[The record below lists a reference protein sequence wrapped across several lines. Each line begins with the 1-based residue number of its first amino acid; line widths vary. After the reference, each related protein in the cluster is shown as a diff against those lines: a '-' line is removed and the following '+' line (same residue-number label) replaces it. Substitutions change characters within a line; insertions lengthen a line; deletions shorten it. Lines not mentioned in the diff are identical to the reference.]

1 MRTRTKPI
9 RNPMPPLDPSG
20 STPTMRHDRDSPL
33 TRDGTT
39 MARSDLPSPPAE
51 GSLGELRRP
60 GRSRH
65 RPLERL
71 SIELV
76 STTPIFG
83 GGVVAGQPD
92 ERVPIRV
99 PSIRGHL
106 RFWWRA
112 LQVPGMPADEMRDR
126 ERELFGGAAGDE
138 GAASHVIV
146 TVSGV
151 GSANLDQSPIRAQD
165 DAGYALWPARQPPK
179 DRWKPDLKFTL
190 TLDAPRSDSA
200 AVRQALLAWILF
212 GGYGGR
218 TRRGLGSLACA
229 SEAARREWLPAAAT
243 AQAIADRLARDVF
256 ANPKALPATDTP
268 RLAGATLLT
277 GPTRPSAHAAWTEA
291 LEMLSNFRQGTNLA
305 REPASTIRPPHERR
319 PGRSR
324 WPEADKVRQLVSR
337 PTAHDPRYND
347 TPAWPRAAFG
357 LPIVARFQ
365 QEVTKGQ
372 RYAISEPASFEL
384 VWQDANGKPRDRLA
398 SPLILK
404 PLALRNGQFAP
415 IALWLDR
422 AFPDGMVVA
431 KITDREARG
440 RIDQSATAAP
450 FDRIL
455 ADGDKPLFEPLVGH
469 ASVRDA
475 FLAWILTQP
484 QWSLAAGAQPR

>member
-1 MRTRTKPI
+1 MT
-9 RNPMPPLDPSG
+9 
-20 STPTMRHDRDSPL
+20 
-33 TRDGTT
+33 
-39 MARSDLPSPPAE
+39 RSDLPSPPAE
-51 GSLGELRRP
+51 ASLGDLRRP
-60 GRSRH
+60 ARSRH
-65 RPLERL
+65 RALERL

-112 LQVPGMPADEMRDR
+112 LQAPGMPADEMQAR

-138 GAASHVIV
+138 GAASDVIV

-151 GSANLDQSPIRAQD
+151 QPTEPDPSKPSLNSAD
-165 DAGYALWPARQPPK
+165 GYALFPARGEKGQPNKP
-179 DRWKPDLKFTL
+179 RWKPGVKFTL
-190 TLDAPRSDSA
+190 TVDVPASNTT
-200 AVRQALLAWILF
+200 AVRHALLAWILF

-218 TRRGLGSLACA
+218 TRRGLGSLGCA
-229 SEAARREWLPAAAT
+229 SEAARREWLPAVAT
-243 AQAIADRLARDVF
+243 AQAIAERLGGDIF
-256 ANPKALPATDTP
+256 ANPHALPATDSP

-277 GPTRPSAHAAWTEA
+277 GPTGPSAHAAWTAA

-305 REPASTIRPPHERR
+305 REPASTIRPPQERR

-324 WPEADKVRQLVSR
+324 WPEADKVRQLVRR
-337 PTAHDPRYND
+337 PTAHDPRYNA

-357 LPIVARFQ
+357 LPIVATFQ

-372 RYAISEPASFEL
+372 RYAISEPLRFEL
-384 VWQDANGKPRDRLA
+384 VWRDADGNARERLA

-404 PLALRNGQFAP
+404 PLALGNGQFAP

-431 KITDREARG
+431 KISDRDARG

-450 FDRIL
+450 FDRVL
-455 ADGDKPLFEPLVGH
+455 ADGDGQLFKPLEGH

-475 FLAWILTQP
+475 FLAWILKQQ
-484 QWSLAAGAQPR
+484 QWSLAAGAPPR

>member
-1 MRTRTKPI
+1 MWRVFGL
-9 RNPMPPLDPSG
+9 NS
-20 STPTMRHDRDSPL
+20 

-51 GSLGELRRP
+51 ASLRNLRRP
-60 GRSRH
+60 ARSR
-65 RPLERL
+65 RWPLERL

-83 GGVVAGQPD
+83 GGVEAGQPD

-99 PSIRGHL
+99 PAIRGHL

-112 LQVPGMPADEMRDR
+112 LQPAGTPADEMRDG
-126 ERELFGGAAGDE
+126 ERRLFGGAAGDE
-138 GAASHVIV
+138 GAASNVIV
-146 TVSGV
+146 MVSGV
-151 GSANLDQSPIRAQD
+151 QPTQPDSSKPSFNSAD
-165 DAGYALWPARQPPK
+165 GYALFPARGEKGQPDKP
-179 DRWKPDLKFTL
+179 RWKPGLRFTL
-190 TLDAPRSDSA
+190 TIDVPAADAMT
-200 AVRQALLAWILF
+200 VRQALLAWILF

-229 SEAARREWLPAAAT
+229 NEAARHEWLPAAAT
-243 AQAIADRLARDVF
+243 AQAITERLGADIF
-256 ANPKALPATDTP
+256 ANPKALLPTDTP

-277 GPTRPSAHAAWTEA
+277 GPAGPSAPSAWTAA
-291 LEMLSNFRQGTNLA
+291 LGMLRMFRQGEGLA
-305 REPASTIRPPHERR
+305 RDLGQAGR

-324 WPEADKVRQLVSR
+324 WPEADKVRQIAGR
-337 PTAHDPRYND
+337 KTAHAPRHNA

-357 LPIVARFQ
+357 LPIVVRFQ
-365 QEVTKGQ
+365 QKDRTQQPYPV
-372 RYAISEPASFEL
+372 SEPSSFD
-384 VWQDANGKPRDRLA
+384 VTWRDSDGNTRDRLA

-404 PLALRNGQFAP
+404 PLAISNGQFVP

-422 AFPDGMVVA
+422 AFPAGMVVA
-431 KITDREARG
+431 KITDRDARG

-450 FDRIL
+450 FDRVL
-455 ADGDKPLFEPLVGH
+455 ADGDKPLFQPLVGH

-484 QWSLAAGAQPR
+484 QWSLVAGVRPR

>member
-1 MRTRTKPI
+1 
-9 RNPMPPLDPSG
+9 
-20 STPTMRHDRDSPL
+20 
-33 TRDGTT
+33 

-151 GSANLDQSPIRAQD
+151 QPTGPDPSKPSLETAD
-165 DAGYALWPARQPPK
+165 GYALFPARGEKGQPAKP
-179 DRWKPDLKFTL
+179 RWKPGVKFTL
-190 TLDAPRSDSA
+190 TVAAPRSDVA
-200 AVRQALLAWILF
+200 AIRQVLLAWILF

-218 TRRGLGSLACA
+218 TRRGLGSLGCA
-229 SEAARREWLPAAAT
+229 SESARHEWLPAAAT
-243 AQAIADRLARDVF
+243 AQAIAERLGGDIF
-256 ANPKALPATDTP
+256 GNPNAVPATATA
-268 RLAGATLLT
+268 RLAGATLLA
-277 GPTRPSAHAAWTEA
+277 GPSGASASSAWTA
-291 LEMLSNFRQGTNLA
+291 SLGLLRMFRQGEGLA
-305 REPASTIRPPHERR
+305 RDQGQAGH

-324 WPEADKVRQLVSR
+324 WPESDKVRRLVGR
-337 PTAHDPRYND
+337 QTAHEPRH
-347 TPAWPRAAFG
+347 TAIPAWPRAAFG
-357 LPIVARFQ
+357 LPIVSRFQ
-365 QEVTKGQ
+365 QNDAN
-372 RYAISEPASFEL
+372 RRPYAVSEPTSFDIL
-384 VWQDANGKPRDRLA
+384 WQDANGKPRDRLA

-404 PLALRNGQFAP
+404 PLALATGQFAP

-431 KITDREARG
+431 KISDRDGRG
-440 RIDQSATAAP
+440 RIDPSATAAP

-455 ADGDKPLFEPLVGH
+455 ADGDEPLFQPLIGH

-475 FLAWILTQP
+475 FLAWIVKQP
-484 QWSLAAGAQPR
+484 QWSLAAGAPPR